1 MLRRSTGSQQLA
13 ENGWHQMADQFT
25 YVYDGPIVTANAA
38 RRIQNRHQYASQ
50 VGAIKAYVGYTV
62 RASLRDWET
71 ATGPV
76 RVIVQDECPTARLR
90 DIDAI
95 CNPTMKA
102 IFDAFTEHNVWVDDK
117 QIVQVTYRAPRKSA
131 DKKNR
136 IRINVRTIPDG
147 DHV

>member
-1 MLRRSTGSQQLA
+1 MS
-13 ENGWHQMADQFT
+13 DQFT

-38 RRIQNRHQYASQ
+38 RRIQNRHQYASE
-50 VGAIKAYVGYTV
+50 VAAIKAYVGWTL
-62 RASLRDWET
+62 RPSLRGWTT

-76 RVIVQDECPTARLR
+76 SVIVQDESPTARLR

-102 IFDAFTEHNVWVDDK
+102 IFDAFTKHKVWVDDK
-117 QIVQVTYRAPRKSA
+117 QIVQVTYLAPRKSV
-131 DKKNR
+131 DKTNR

>member
-1 MLRRSTGSQQLA
+1 MV
-13 ENGWHQMADQFT
+13 DQFV
-25 YVYDGPIVTANAA
+25 YLYDGPVVTANAA
-38 RRIQNRHQYASQ
+38 RRIQNRHQYASE
-50 VGAIKAYVGYTV
+50 VAAIKAYVGWTL
-62 RASLRDWET
+62 RPSLQDWAT
-71 ATGPV
+71 ATRPV
-76 RVIVQDECPTARLR
+76 TVIVQDECATVRLR

-117 QIVQVTYRAPRKSA
+117 QIVQVTYLAPRKSA

>member
-1 MLRRSTGSQQLA
+1 MS
-13 ENGWHQMADQFT
+13 DQFT
-25 YVYDGPIVTANAA
+25 YIYDGPIVTANAA

-50 VGAIKAYVGYTV
+50 VAAIKAYVGWTL
-62 RASLRDWET
+62 RPSLQGWTT

-76 RVIVQDECPTARLR
+76 SVIVQDECSTARLR

-117 QIVQVTYRAPRKSA
+117 QIVQVTYLAPLKSA
-131 DKKNR
+131 DRKNR
-136 IRINVRTIPDG
+136 IRIKVTA
-147 DHV
+147 